1 MKVAIGSDHAGFG
14 LKERLRQT
22 LVGLGHEVT
31 DVGTDSTTST
41 DYPLFAAK
49 VARAVSDGA
58 VERGVLVCGTGI
70 GMAIAANRMPKVRA
84 AACVDLFS
92 VRLARGHNDANVLA
106 LGARVVGPEHAEALL
121 QEFLATAFEGG
132 RHQRRIDQLSTLA
145 ETPEAADAHRS

>member
-1 MKVAIGSDHAGFG
+1 MKVAIGSDHAGFT

-22 LVGLGHEVT
+22 LAGWGHEVT
-31 DVGTDSTTST
+31 DMGTDSTAST

-84 AACVDLFS
+84 AACVDIFS

-106 LGARVVGPEHAEALL
+106 LGARVVHRG
-121 QEFLATAFEGG
+121 LATRLVRLFLTTPFGGG
-132 RHQRRIDQLSTLA
+132 RHERRVQKIMAL
-145 ETPEAADAHRS
+145 ERSAR